1 VSKETPG
8 LIWPPLALFPTFQ
21 TPTHLHVYDLRGASH
36 DIQLAV
42 TTLAGLINRPCPRV
56 YLQCG
61 DDDAFWLSH
70 ALTTVPYDCAPQTGD
85 TAFHTLLAAFRS
97 VIQGLI
103 VYDPALLDTVNVAT
117 TLAGQRDGL
126 VVSPTLAQQLQRDY
140 QLPVLLDLRTFGW
153 KTRVQAYL
161 WAKQNLLSTASTH
174 FVAGLHPRALM
185 GLRSFLVAT
194 RTFVYWLDARKRLPD
209 RGADWLSERTLLQ
222 QILGS
227 FAPGSAHLG
236 WFIDENSGVTLTS
249 QAAMPVLASDFFNNL
264 EVWSALPAQT
274 RPVAPYELTMPK
286 ASKQKVYLSFTISD
300 GDNLQYVQ
308 HRMRHLW
315 HDPARGSL
323 PLGWTFSPLITL
335 AAPALA
341 AYYLASATAQDE
353 FIAGSSG
360 AGYMFPSHWPDV
372 HLAPFLRQTGQ
383 AMQAL
388 GMTTLQVLDLGSWQS
403 AAIPLLSRL
412 PLTGMAFTDPIRQRQ
427 FVQALMPYGLR
438 GVLSGSGTL
447 VPHTHLVDDGT
458 PVYVNLGLAGSVRTA
473 IAMIKG
479 AVLLNRRRPCF
490 LNVYILAWSMT
501 PSDLLQV
508 VRQLGDAYEVVLPRT
523 LLEMV
528 RAR

>member
-1 VSKETPG
+1 
-8 LIWPPLALFPTFQ
+8 
-21 TPTHLHVYDLRGASH
+21 
-36 DIQLAV
+36 
-42 TTLAGLINRPCPRV
+42 
-56 YLQCG
+56 
-61 DDDAFWLSH
+61 
-70 ALTTVPYDCAPQTGD
+70 
-85 TAFHTLLAAFRS
+85 
-97 VIQGLI
+97 
-103 VYDPALLDTVNVAT
+103 
-117 TLAGQRDGL
+117 
-126 VVSPTLAQQLQRDY
+126 
-140 QLPVLLDLRTFGW
+140 
-153 KTRVQAYL
+153 
-161 WAKQNLLSTASTH
+161 
-174 FVAGLHPRALM
+174 
-185 GLRSFLVAT
+185 
-194 RTFVYWLDARKRLPD
+194 
-209 RGADWLSERTLLQ
+209 
-222 QILGS
+222 
-227 FAPGSAHLG
+227 
-236 WFIDENSGVTLTS
+236 
-249 QAAMPVLASDFFNNL
+249 MPVLASDFFNNL

-360 AGYMFPSHWPDV
+360 AGYMFPSHWPDA

-403 AAIPLLSRL
+403 AGIPLLSRL

-427 FVQALMPYGLR
+427 FVQALRPYGLR

-447 VPHTHLVDDGT
+447 VPHSHLVDDGT
-458 PVYVNLGLAGSVRTA
+458 PVYVNLGLAGSVHTA